1 MERGRRTFGTI
12 ERRRGAFRARYF
24 GPDRVRYEAPR
35 AFTARLDAEHWLA
48 ETQREISRGNWKPPQ
63 PVQPGGADLETL
75 AGYARHCLAERDL
88 TPRTREEYDKLLENL
103 ILPTLGKLQLGRIQ
117 PDRIRRW
124 YSTVLSADRPTQ
136 RKHAYALLRSILREA
151 EDEGLIDRNPC
162 RVRNAG
168 RVRRTRD
175 IEPATPEELERVLEL
190 PLRQALPVL
199 LAGWCG
205 LRAGEVRAL
214 RRRDLD
220 LGKGVVKVRQAVTRT
235 KGEIHVGQPKTPA
248 SVREV
253 GIPPH
258 LVPYLEKYIRTLP
271 MTGREGFLFPGRN
284 GTSPM
289 SEKALRYA
297 YHQARTAMGRP
308 DLTFHDMRH
317 SAASLAGMT
326 GATTAELKA
335 MMGHS
340 TASMVERY
348 QHATQ
353 AARARLAR
361 NMSKLA
367 TDKPR
372 ERKRRRNG

>member
-1 MERGRRTFGTI
+1 MTQARRTFGTI
-12 ERRRGAFRARYF
+12 ERRRGSYRARYF
-24 GPDRVRYEAPR
+24 GPDRTRYEAPR
-35 AFTARLDAEHWLA
+35 AFTSQIDAEHWLA
-48 ETQREISRGNWKPPQ
+48 EIQREISRGNWKPPQ
-63 PVQPGGADLETL
+63 PLPSDGVDLETV

-88 TPRTREEYDKLLENL
+88 TPRTREEYRKLLDNL
-103 ILPTLGKLQLGRIQ
+103 IVPTLGHLQLKYIE

-151 EDEGLIDRNPC
+151 EDEGLIERNPC
-162 RVRNAG
+162 RVRGAG
-168 RVRRTRD
+168 KVRRSRD
-175 IEPATPEELERVLEL
+175 IEPASPAELERVLEL

-205 LRAGEVRAL
+205 LRSGEVRAL

-220 LGKGVVKVRQAVTRT
+220 LSIGVIKVRQAVTRT
-235 KGEIHVGQPKTPA
+235 KGEIHVGQPKTTA
-248 SVREV
+248 SIREV

-258 LVPYLEKYIRTLP
+258 LVPHLEKYLRTL
-271 MTGREGFLFPGRN
+271 TVAGRDGFLFPGRD
-284 GTSPM
+284 GVSPM

-297 YHQARTAMGRP
+297 YQQARLVMERP

-335 MMGHS
+335 MMGHT

-348 QHATQ
+348 QHATR
-353 AARARLAR
+353 AARARLAKNLSR
-361 NMSKLA
+361 LA
-367 TDKPR
+367 SDGKA
-372 ERKRRRNG
+372 ERRSGS